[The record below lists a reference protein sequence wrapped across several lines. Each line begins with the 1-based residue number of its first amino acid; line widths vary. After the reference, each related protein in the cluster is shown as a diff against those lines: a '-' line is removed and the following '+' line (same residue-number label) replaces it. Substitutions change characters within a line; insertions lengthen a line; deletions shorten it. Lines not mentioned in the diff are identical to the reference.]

1 MRTTRNCKVELTL
14 QDIQADAAKTVDV
27 GVVDLGQETDL
38 GRGHRVVVGQEQLE
52 TKDATCKKE
61 NELSC
66 L

>member
-1 MRTTRNCKVELTL
+1 MKLTL
-14 QDIQADAAKTVDV
+14 EDIQADAAKTVDV

-38 GRGHRVVVGQEQLE
+38 RRGHRVVVGKEQLE
-52 TKDATCKKE
+52 TEDATCKEE